1 MSVKFNFI
9 IKFVTILLLM
19 SIIFVTFTSEFQT

>member
-1 MSVKFNFI
+1 MSVKYSFI
-9 IKFVTILLLM
+9 VKIVTILLLI

>member
-1 MSVKFNFI
+1 MSVKYSFI
-9 IKFVTILLLM
+9 VKIVTILLLM

>member
-9 IKFVTILLLM
+9 IKFVTILLLI
-19 SIIFVTFTSEFQT
+19 SIIIVTFTSEFQT